1 MPFKARKIRDA
12 YSRRYKTG
20 LAVVGLAV
28 SGGYGAML
36 AHVGMAAAGVIGAA
50 WLLTLLVL
58 IVEAFVLFRPFGRL
72 VEDSVKTLEETEAA
86 SNIAAEAARKANESN
101 ANFLRIISHEIR
113 TPLYAVTGISQLLRS
128 QKVSADAAE
137 QIRHLSAASDQLIGL
152 AENVLDFSKLKTG
165 ELALAAGPYNLRD
178 ELAKCA
184 DIIEPLLKA
193 KGLSLSLDFTEL
205 SAACF
210 DGDAPR
216 LRQIVL
222 NLLTN
227 ALKFTDRGT
236 ISLSCRAIREA
247 PGETVFRIRVTDTG
261 IGVAPDAREQIFRSF
276 EQLGA
281 LETRRHGGAGL
292 GLAIVSELVKAMG
305 GTVSLE
311 SELGAGSSFSI
322 VLPLRKSTRTA
333 PETTAPPVARSV
345 HQRVLVVEDNVPN
358 QMIAEAFLKAAGF
371 DVVIA
376 NNGEEAIEAVSR
388 EKFDLVLM
396 DINMPVMD
404 GLEATRILRQ
414 NPDYKKTPILAFTA
428 HAIDEDRSTLL
439 NAGLNDILKKPVTEK
454 GLVDRVKLWIAN
466 DDPAPKSDA
475 A

>member
-1 MPFKARKIRDA
+1 MNAGGAI
-12 YSRRYKTG
+12 TG
-20 LAVVGLAV
+20 
-28 SGGYGAML
+28 
-36 AHVGMAAAGVIGAA
+36 A
-50 WLLTLLVL
+50 WLVTLLVL
-58 IVEAFVLFRPFGRL
+58 AGVGFFLFRPFGRRI
-72 VEDSVKTLEETEAA
+72 EECVKTLEETEAA
-86 SNIAAEAARKANESN
+86 TRSAAEAARKANESN
-101 ANFLRIISHEIR
+101 ANFLRVISHEIR
-113 TPLYAVTGISQLLRS
+113 TPLYAVTGISQLLRA
-128 QKVSADAAE
+128 QKLSGEAAE
-137 QIRHLSAASDQLIGL
+137 QIRHLSAASDQLFGL
-152 AENVLDFSKLKTG
+152 TENVLDFGKLKSG
-165 ELALAAGPYNLRD
+165 DLALADAPFNLRD

-184 DIIEPLLKA
+184 DIVAPLA
-193 KGLSLSLDFTEL
+193 TEKGLSLSLDFTEL
-205 SAACF
+205 SAARF

-222 NLLTN
+222 NLLSN
-227 ALKFTDRGT
+227 AIKFTDRGA

-247 PGETVFRIRVTDTG
+247 PGETMFRVRVTDTG
-261 IGVAPDAREQIFRSF
+261 VGVAPVAREQIFRSF
-276 EQLGA
+276 EHLDA

-305 GTVSLE
+305 GTISVE
-311 SELGAGSSFSI
+311 SELGAGSSFS
-322 VLPLRKSTRTA
+322 VALPLRKSTRAAQEEVVRPAA
-333 PETTAPPVARSV
+333 PAV
-345 HQRVLVVEDNVPN
+345 HRRVLVVEDNVPN
-358 QMIAEAFLKAAGF
+358 QMIAQAFLKAAGF

-376 NNGEEAIEAVSR
+376 NNGKEAIEAVSK

-414 NPDYKKTPILAFTA
+414 NPDYEKTPILAFTA
-428 HAIDEDRSTLL
+428 HAIDDDRATLL